1 MKSSTD
7 INTENINTTKL
18 NPTPPPTPF
27 THPHIIVI
35 SAIICTLLWGSAFP
49 GVKIGYKLFSITS
62 GDIPSYILF
71 AGIRFLIAGIITLV
85 LCRFLKLD
93 NDIKSISTL
102 CSTYLNKDFILKG
115 CVLAFLLTFFQS

>member
-27 THPHIIVI
+27 TRPHIIVI

-49 GVKIGYKLFSITS
+49 GVKIGYKLFGITN

-71 AGIRFLIAGIITLV
+71 AGISFLIIGIIT
-85 LCRFLKLD
+85 R
-93 NDIKSISTL
+93 
-102 CSTYLNKDFILKG
+102 
-115 CVLAFLLTFFQS
+115 